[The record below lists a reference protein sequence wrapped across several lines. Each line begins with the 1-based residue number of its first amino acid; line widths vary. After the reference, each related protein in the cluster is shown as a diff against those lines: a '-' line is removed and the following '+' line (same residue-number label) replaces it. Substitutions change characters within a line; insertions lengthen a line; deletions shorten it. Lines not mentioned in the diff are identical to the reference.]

1 METLPLWD
9 APLADRPVTAD
20 VRVPASKS
28 MTNRALVLAA
38 LADGRTEVGHPLR
51 ARDTLLMVAGLRAL
65 GVGVDDRPD
74 GDWLVTPPESFRGP
88 AAVDCGLAGTVMR
101 FLPPVAALAAGE
113 IRFDGDPRAR
123 ERPMRPLLT
132 ALRDLGVTVD
142 DAGRLALPFT
152 VHGTGRVRGGVVEID
167 ASGSSQFISAVL
179 LSGCCYDEG
188 VDVRSVGAALPSQP
202 HLDMTVAMLAA
213 AGVAVQQPAPGRWVV
228 PPQRPRSGR
237 LVAEPDVS
245 NALPF
250 AAAALVTRGR
260 VRIIGWPTG
269 STYQPEQQARAVLA
283 KLGARLVEEDGA
295 LLVDGS
301 GGIRGIDAD
310 LSGIGEM
317 VPVVAAVAALA
328 DGPTTLRGVAHLRGH
343 ETDRL
348 AALAKEV
355 NGLGGDVEERSD
367 GLLIRPRPL
376 HGGVFGTY
384 ADHRLATAG
393 ALLGLAVPG
402 VQVEDIATTGKT
414 LPGFVGLWT
423 EMLAG

>member
-9 APLADRPVTAD
+9 APLADRPVLAD

-38 LADGRTEVGHPLR
+38 LADGPTEVGHPLR
-51 ARDTLLMVAGLRAL
+51 ARDTLLMVEGLRAL

-74 GDWLVTPPESFRGP
+74 GDWLVTPPDSLRGP
-88 AAVDCGLAGTVMR
+88 ASVDCGLAGTVMR

-132 ALRDLGVTVD
+132 ALRDLGVIVD
-142 DAGRLALPFT
+142 DAGREALPFT
-152 VHGTGRVRGGVVEID
+152 VHGTGRVRGGTVEID

-179 LSGCCYDEG
+179 LAGCRYDAG
-188 VDVRSVGAALPSQP
+188 VDVRSVGAALPSRP

-213 AGVAVQQPAPGRWVV
+213 AGVPVQQPEPGRWVV

-237 LVAEPDVS
+237 LAAEPDVS

-250 AAAALVTRGR
+250 AGAALVTRGR

-269 STYQPEQQARAVLA
+269 STYQPEQRARAVLGA
-283 KLGARLVEEDGA
+283 LGARLVEEDGA

-301 GGIRGIDAD
+301 SGIRGIDAD
-310 LSGIGEM
+310 LSAIGEM
-317 VPVVAAVAALA
+317 VPVVAALAALA
-328 DGPTTLRGVAHLRGH
+328 DGPTTIRGVAHLRGH

-355 NGLGGDVEERSD
+355 NGLGGDVEELPD
-367 GLLIRPRPL
+367 GLLVRPRPL

-414 LPGFVGLWT
+414 LPGFVRLWT